1 MLSENLAF
9 LRKRMGITQ
18 KEISERLNMA
28 RTTYSGYENGSR
40 EPDNETLDK
49 LAKFHDVSIDY
60 LLGRTQDEKRILA
73 DSSRKLIDMIDQE
86 LTDEEI
92 MDKMKFRIDGIELS
106 EDDVKL
112 FVALVRSKR
121 TMSKQVP
128 AEQGANKSNL

>member
-1 MLSENLAF
+1 MLSKNLAF

-121 TMSKQVP
+121 AMLKQVP
-128 AEQGANKSNL
+128 TEQGASKNNL